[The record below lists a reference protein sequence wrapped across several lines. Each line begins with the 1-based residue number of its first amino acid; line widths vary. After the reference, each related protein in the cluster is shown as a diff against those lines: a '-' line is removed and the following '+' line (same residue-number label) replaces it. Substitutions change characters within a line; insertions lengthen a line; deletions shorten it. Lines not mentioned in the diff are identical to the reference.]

1 MSSQVLRKVLTASQ
15 QHAHHRA
22 NLTTTLKLPTQ
33 CLGRFP
39 RKQMVLPGDNCLKLA
54 SGLLS
59 AAQLSTL
66 QTECPAVGFP
76 LQSISAPTQP
86 ILLSLKRDLFSLK
99 SYQKYLPINMC
110 KANCSL

>member
-22 NLTTTLKLPTQ
+22 NLTTTPKLPTQ

-76 LQSISAPTQP
+76 LQSISAPNTAYSSFLKKGLV
-86 ILLSLKRDLFSLK
+86 LLEIISEI
-99 SYQKYLPINMC
+99 P
-110 KANCSL
+110 AH